1 MSLQDEVEMQSQD
14 LGPKASI
21 ARFGPYQA
29 DFGQHELRRNGVRVR
44 LQGQPFKLLRILLE
58 NQDRIVTRNELRQ
71 KLWPGDIFVKFD
83 ACLNTALNKLR
94 YALREEADQAM
105 FIETIPREGYRFIA
119 PISWTGLP
127 ASREVPSTPVALASA
142 TAEGTPFAKSHAI
155 GLVASFAQ
163 LDWRRRLPT
172 LLPVAFLLTTIFLGI
187 PASRILAS
195 KQHKTVVL
203 VTPFDNLNAD
213 GSKDYLSEAVTEEMI
228 TLLGAKYPRRLSVL
242 SKQSAA
248 RLNSSRRSLDQVARE
263 FGIDYLL
270 AGSVRRSKDHVRV
283 TAQLFRAT
291 DQTSAWTGAYDLS
304 LGDDMVATE
313 SQISARIAE
322 SVALEIAGLEG
333 LDRQRN

>member
-1 MSLQDEVEMQSQD
+1 MSLQDENEIQSQD
-14 LGPKASI
+14 LEPKASI

-127 ASREVPSTPVALASA
+127 ASREVPSTSVALASA
-142 TAEGTPFAKSHAI
+142 TAEGTTSESHAI
-155 GLVASFAQ
+155 GLVAPFAQ
-163 LDWRRRLPT
+163 FDWRRRLPT
-172 LLPVAFLLTTIFLGI
+172 LLLVAFLLTTIFLGI
-187 PASRILAS
+187 PASRIFAS

-248 RLNSSRRSLDQVARE
+248 RLNSTRLSLDQVARE
-263 FGIDYLL
+263 FGIDYVL

-283 TAQLFRAT
+283 TPQLFRAT

-304 LGDDMVATE
+304 LGDDMVAAE